1 VAREGAAGG
10 GGTVMA
16 TTQGVASTEVALAID
31 RGYAPARP
39 ERPHTARWLENVR
52 HDAFARFEE
61 LGFPTAKLEAWR
73 FTGIQPIVST
83 PWAPAPADAAPAAE
97 PWGRGPRL
105 VFVNGRLSAA
115 LSTRSPDGIRGMGLA
130 EALVAEPSLVEPHLS
145 RLAPYRHNAF
155 AALNTASFEDAACVF
170 VAPGAVVREPLTLVF
185 VSSAAGEL
193 TVSHPRALVVA
204 GERSQA
210 SIVQVFE
217 GSGRYFA
224 NAVTEL
230 DVAPGAVLEHTLL
243 QREAEPA
250 CHVHFV
256 AARVARSGRLVQNNV
271 SLGSALA
278 RTDISAALDGEGA
291 ETALNGLFL
300 GRGAQHLDNHTT
312 IDHAKPHTSSRELY
326 KGIMDGASRGV
337 FHGTILVRP
346 DAQKTDAIQTN
357 KNLLLS
363 RQALVNSTPA
373 LQIFADDVKCKHGST
388 TGQLDETALFYLR
401 ARGIGAA
408 EARAM
413 LTRAFAADAAD
424 RIGAAEVRAE
434 IDREIGE
441 RLTGALGAAS

>member
-1 VAREGAAGG
+1 MEAVAIEQRAY
-10 GGTVMA
+10 TP
-16 TTQGVASTEVALAID
+16 TL
-31 RGYAPARP
+31 
-39 ERPHTARWLENVR
+39 PHPPHPARWLEDLR

-83 PWAPAPADAAPAAE
+83 PWTPAPAGAAPAAE
-97 PWGRGPRL
+97 PWGRGARL
-105 VFVNGRLSAA
+105 VFVNGRFSRELSGRA
-115 LSTRSPDGIRGMGLA
+115 PDGIRALSLGDALA
-130 EALVAEPSLVEPHLS
+130 ADPARVEAHLS
-145 RLAPYRHNAF
+145 RLAPYRQNAF

-170 VAPGAVVREPLTLVF
+170 VEPGAVVAEPLALVL
-185 VSSAAGEL
+185 VSSAGGDL
-193 TVSHPRALVVA
+193 SVSHPRVLVVA

-217 GSGRYFA
+217 GSGRYFT
-224 NAVTEL
+224 NAVTEI

-256 AARVARSGRLVQNNV
+256 AARVARSGRLVQGNV
-271 SLGSALA
+271 SLGSSLA
-278 RTDISAALDGEGA
+278 RTDVSAALDGEGA

-363 RQALVNSTPA
+363 REALVNSTPA

-401 ARGIGAA
+401 ARAIGAA

-413 LTRAFAADAAD
+413 LTRAFAADVAD
-424 RIGAAEVRAE
+424 RIGVPEVRAE
-434 IDREIGE
+434 VDREIGE
-441 RLTGALGAAS
+441 RLAGALGASS

>member
-1 VAREGAAGG
+1 MEA
-10 GGTVMA
+10 
-16 TTQGVASTEVALAID
+16 VALE
-31 RGYAPARP
+31 RGYAPELP
-39 ERPHTARWLENVR
+39 ERPHRAPRLEELR

-83 PWAPAPADAAPAAE
+83 PWAPAPAGARPAAE
-97 PWGRGPRL
+97 PWGRGARL
-105 VFVNGRLSAA
+105 VFVNGRLSHELSGAMPKGVRAMA
-115 LSTRSPDGIRGMGLA
+115 LGDALA
-130 EALVAEPSLVEPHLS
+130 GEPALVEAHLGRLV
-145 RLAPYRHNAF
+145 PYRQNAF

-170 VAPGAVVREPLTLVF
+170 VAPGAIVAEPLTLVF
-185 VSSAAGEL
+185 VSAAGGAM
-193 TVSHPRALVVA
+193 TVSHPRVLIVA

-217 GSGRYFA
+217 GSGRYLT
-224 NAVTEL
+224 NAVTEIE
-230 DVAPGAVLEHTLL
+230 VGPGASLEHALL
-243 QREAEPA
+243 QRESESA

-256 AARVARSGRLVQNNV
+256 AARVARSGRLVQGNV
-271 SLGSALA
+271 SLGAALA

-300 GRGAQHLDNHTT
+300 GRGSQHLDNHTT

-326 KGIMDGASRGV
+326 KGVMDGASRGV

-363 RQALVNSTPA
+363 REALVNSTPA

-388 TGQLDETALFYLR
+388 TGQLDESALFYLR
-401 ARGIGAA
+401 ARGIGQA

-413 LTRAFAADAAD
+413 LTRAFAADVAD
-424 RIGAAEVRAE
+424 RIGAADVRAE
-434 IDREIGE
+434 IDREIRE
-441 RLTGALGAAS
+441 RLGGSLEAAS

>member
-1 VAREGAAGG
+1 M
-10 GGTVMA
+10 TT
-16 TTQGVASTEVALAID
+16 TTQRASAVALAID
-31 RGYAPARP
+31 HGYSPARP
-39 ERPHTARWLENVR
+39 ETQHRAPWLEDLR

-83 PWAPAPADAAPAAE
+83 PWAPAPAGAAPAGE

-105 VFVNGRLSAA
+105 VFVNGRLSRELSSAA
-115 LSTRSPDGIRGMGLA
+115 PGGIRATSLA
-130 EALVAEPSLVEPHLS
+130 DALASHPALVEAHLA
-145 RLAPYRHNAF
+145 RLAPYRQNAF

-170 VAPGAVVREPLTLVF
+170 VEPGAVVAEPLALVL
-185 VSSAAGEL
+185 VSSAGGEL
-193 TVSHPRALVVA
+193 AVSHPRVLVVA

-217 GSGRYFA
+217 GSGRYFT
-224 NAVTEL
+224 NCVTEL

-363 RQALVNSTPA
+363 REALVNSTPA

-408 EARAM
+408 EARAL
-413 LTRAFAADAAD
+413 LTRAFAADVAE
-424 RIGAAEVRAE
+424 RIRVPEVRAE
-434 IDREIGE
+434 IDREIAE
-441 RLTGALGAAS
+441 RLSGAAGAAS

>member
-1 VAREGAAGG
+1 VEA
-10 GGTVMA
+10 V
-16 TTQGVASTEVALAID
+16 LAEK
-31 RGYAPARP
+31 GYSPAPP
-39 ERPHTARWLENVR
+39 ERPHAARWLEDLR
-52 HDAFARFEE
+52 HDAHARFEE

-73 FTGIQPIVST
+73 FTGIQPIVTT
-83 PWAPAPADAAPAAE
+83 PWVPAPSGAQPAGE
-97 PWGRGPRL
+97 PWGRGRRVVL
-105 VFVNGRLSAA
+105 VNARVATALSAA
-115 LSTRSPDGIRGMGLA
+115 PPDGVRVLGLA
-130 EALVAEPSLVEPHLS
+130 EALSVEPAIVEKHLTQ
-145 RLAPYRHNAF
+145 LAPYRQNAF
-155 AALNTASFEDAACVF
+155 AALNTASFEDAACVL
-170 VAPGAVVREPLTLVF
+170 VAPGAVVAEPLTLVL
-185 VSSAAGEL
+185 VSAAAGEL
-193 TVSHPRALVVA
+193 TVSHPRVLIVA

-217 GSGRYFA
+217 GSGRYFT
-224 NAVTEL
+224 NAVTEI
-230 DVAPGAVLEHTLL
+230 DVAPGAVLEHSLL
-243 QREAEPA
+243 QRESEPA

-256 AARVARSGRLVQNNV
+256 AARIARSGRLVQNNV

-278 RTDISAALDGEGA
+278 RTDVSAALDGEGA

-363 RQALVNSTPA
+363 REALVNSTPA

-388 TGQLDETALFYLR
+388 TGQLDESALFYLR
-401 ARGIGAA
+401 ARGIGQA
-408 EARAM
+408 EARAI
-413 LTRAFAADAAD
+413 LTRAFAADVAD
-424 RIGAAEVRAE
+424 RIGVPEVRAL

-441 RLTGALGAAS
+441 RLGGVPA

>member
-1 VAREGAAGG
+1 ME
-10 GGTVMA
+10 
-16 TTQGVASTEVALAID
+16 AIAIE
-31 RGYAPARP
+31 RGYSPVFP
-39 ERPHTARWLENVR
+39 TRPHRPAWLEDVR
-52 HDAFARFEE
+52 HDALARFEE
-61 LGFPTAKLEAWR
+61 LGFPTSRLEAWR

-83 PWAPAPADAAPAAE
+83 PWSPAAPNAQPAAE
-97 PWGRGPRL
+97 PWGRGARIVL
-105 VFVNGRLSAA
+105 VNGRLAA
-115 LSTRSPDGIRGMGLA
+115 ELSQRTPDGIRVLGLA
-130 EALVAEPSLVEPHLS
+130 DALAAEPALLERHLT

-155 AALNTASFEDAACVF
+155 PALNTASFEDAACVL
-170 VAPGAVVREPLTLVF
+170 VAPGAVVSEPVTLVL
-185 VSSAAGEL
+185 VSTAGPEL
-193 TVSHPRALVVA
+193 TVSHPRVLIVA

-210 SIVQVFE
+210 SLVQVFE
-217 GSGRYFA
+217 GSGRYLT
-224 NAVTEL
+224 NAVTEI
-230 DVAPGAVLEHTLL
+230 DVAPGAHVEHTLL
-243 QREAEPA
+243 QRESEPA

-256 AARVARSGRLVQNNV
+256 AGRVARSGRLVSNNV

-278 RTDISAALDGEGA
+278 RTDISVTLEGEGA

-326 KGIMDGASRGV
+326 KGVMDGASRGV

-363 RQALVNSTPA
+363 REALVNSTPA

-401 ARGIGAA
+401 ARGIGLA
-408 EARAM
+408 EARAL
-413 LTRAFAADAAD
+413 LTRAFAADVAD
-424 RIGAAEVRAE
+424 RIGALEVRAE

-441 RLTGALGAAS
+441 RLGGATGEGGTA